1 MADIRYPN
9 SFGKAGGFNITNNE
23 PVDSRMYV
31 NDISH
36 IYMDENWTKVKPY
49 PGLIVSDP
57 NGNVRICIDSDY
69 TKESSWKKI
78 SDDIYTLTA
87 SEGSFKPFVFSPNI
101 SAATMSVPTKTSHI
115 DNDSGY
121 ITSGDT
127 VENAHNL
134 KGLGLYI
141 HTAGT
146 MTNGIPR
153 ITDGV
158 MEVGHMMDF
167 HSSSAGTSDYTVRFY
182 CDNRDEDM
190 VQVILPKEN
199 GRLVVDT
206 NIVTTEIDGLMSAN
220 DKVRL
225 DGIEDEAN
233 KYIHP
238 TTTGNRHIPS
248 GGEQGNFLGWLDD
261 GSATWLNIPLS
272 DTWEGADSNISL
284 SQKGGSNLY
293 TAVVNATQI
302 NADTASSAA
311 TSATASANVA
321 LNAKISAESA
331 QSKAESAQS
340 KAETAQ
346 VATESAQSK
355 AESAQGKAETAQ
367 SKAES
372 AQGKAETAQSK
383 AETSE
388 NNALTYANSASTYCS
403 SAKTYADTVT
413 TYASPVSHASTTT
426 TYGLGTTENYG
437 HVKLAAGDMNNA
449 THEDG
454 VAVSKNHTHSQYL
467 TSIPE
472 HNHDKITGNLTI
484 TGQQLIFSHT
494 QPHIKF
500 NTNTIVLAYDGTDL
514 RVGTSTYPTRIKGSS
529 VTVETC
535 TTFAASTKS
544 AIFNSEVE
552 LKGGGTAT
560 DIATGIPTGIK
571 AKRIMSNEIYADT
584 IYLGDS
590 NKDFK
595 SDKNLVIK
603 KYGAVSSESPAA
615 TTDLVTINTSGHI
628 TATTFYNNSG
638 TEVSYAGHAHNYAGS
653 SSAGGAATSADK
665 LNTDA
670 GSATQPVYF
679 SGGKPVAC
687 TYTLEKSVPSD
698 ALFTDSHHEAYLR
711 TGSANTSTTNTT
723 DTANGVYFNL
733 VENNTVRSNT
743 LVCGT
748 TNVTVTSPTAG
759 TIVITGPGTASTSAH
774 GIVKLATGD
783 MNNATNEDG
792 IAVSKNHTHS
802 QYLPLSGG
810 TMTGNLKGEI
820 MCAES
825 RLRVNAPD
833 SSVAFGFID
842 ARLYGTANNRS
853 TVHIGSCY
861 GGSST
866 LDDFAESTDLA
877 GSNGVNMTSISMYRR
892 SVGIGKRWTDDEL
905 NALRNK
911 DVALGVDRNASV
923 GGNVTAT
930 TFYNN
935 SGTEVSYVGH
945 VHNYAGSSSAGG
957 AATSADK
964 LNTDAGSATQ
974 PVYFSG
980 GKPVACTHTL
990 GKSVPSDALF
1000 TDTNV
1005 LSSYDSG
1012 KTTYLVGASDSGKTT
1027 GTLIKSNIYMSGN
1040 TIHGATAYY
1049 QDSDERLKTFHGEV
1063 DVDLEKLSQLPKAY
1077 FTWNKDEDG
1086 KMQIGTSAQK
1096 VRELYPE
1103 IVSEDED
1110 GKLSVDYSKLSVI
1123 ALKGV
1128 EKLYDE
1134 IKMIKKH
1141 LGL

>member
-57 NGNVRICIDSDY
+57 NGNVRICIDTDY

-115 DNDSGY
+115 YNDSGY

-134 KGLGLYI
+134 KGLGLYNR
-141 HTAGT
+141 TEGT
-146 MTNGIPR
+146 MTDGIPT
-153 ITDGV
+153 ITSGV

-182 CDNRDEDM
+182 CDNRDEDP
-190 VQVILPKEN
+190 VQVILPKES

-248 GGEQGNFLGWLDD
+248 GGEQGKFLGWLED

-272 DTWEGADSNISL
+272 DTWESADSNISL

-321 LNAKISAESA
+321 LNAKMSAETA

-372 AQGKAETAQSK
+372 AQGKAESAQSK

-413 TYASPVSHASTTT
+413 TYASPVSHASTAT
-426 TYGLGTTENYG
+426 TYGLGTTANYG

-467 TSIPE
+467 PLSGGTM
-472 HNHDKITGNLTI
+472 TGNLNGKI
-484 TGQQLIFSHT
+484 MCAESR
-494 QPHIKF
+494 
-500 NTNTIVLAYDGTDL
+500 L
-514 RVGTSTYPTRIKGSS
+514 RVNVPDSSVSFGFIDARLYGTTNNVSTVHIGSCYGGSS
-529 VTVETC
+529 TLDNFTE
-535 TTFAASTKS
+535 STSGGVNMTSISMYRGSVGIGKRWTDD
-544 AIFNSEVE
+544 E
-552 LKGGGTAT
+552 L
-560 DIATGIPTGIK
+560 
-571 AKRIMSNEIYADT
+571 RNLY
-584 IYLGDS
+584 
-590 NKDFK
+590 
-595 SDKNLVIK
+595 DKN
-603 KYGAVSSESPAA
+603 AA
-615 TTDLVTINTSGHI
+615 LGVDRNASVGGNV

-638 TEVSYAGHAHNYAGS
+638 TEVSYVGHGHNYAGS

-670 GSATQPVYF
+670 GSAAKPVYF
-679 SGGKPVAC
+679 SGGKPVEC

-698 ALFTDSHHEAYLR
+698 ALFTDTHHEAYLR
-711 TGSANTSTTNTT
+711 TGSANTSTANTT

-783 MNNATNEDG
+783 MNNATHEDG
-792 IAVSKNHTHS
+792 VAVSKNHTHS
-802 QYLPLSGG
+802 QYLTSIPEHNHSEI
-810 TMTGNLKGEI
+810 TGNLTITGQQLIFPHTQPHIKFNTDTTVLAYDGTD
-820 MCAES
+820 
-825 RLRVNAPD
+825 LRVGTSTYPTRIKG
-833 SSVAFGFID
+833 SSVTVETCTTFAASTKSAIFNGEVELK
-842 ARLYGTANNRS
+842 AGGTATDIAAGIPAGIKAKRIMSNEIYADTIYLGDSNKDFKS
-853 TVHIGSCY
+853 DKNLVIKKY
-861 GGSST
+861 GAVK
-866 LDDFAESTDLA
+866 DESPATTTDLVTI
-877 GSNGVNMTSISMYRR
+877 NTSGHI
-892 SVGIGKRWTDDEL
+892 
-905 NALRNK
+905 
-911 DVALGVDRNASV
+911 
-923 GGNVTAT
+923 TAT

-964 LNTDAGSATQ
+964 LNTDAGSATK

-980 GKPVACTHTL
+980 GKPVECTHTL
-990 GKSVPSDALF
+990 EKSVPSDAVF

-1027 GTLIKSNIYMSGN
+1027 GTLIKSSIYMSSN

-1086 KMQIGTSAQK
+1086 EMQIGTSAQK